1 MVKRDKN
8 FKVKHYH
15 IIILSIILCPILII
29 NSNIALK
36 KRNQEKLNQEANEKF
51 ERILFGRRL
60 ESFDEGTKKICDSGS
75 DELREYYLTGDKS
88 KIGLK
93 DEEENKDD
101 ENPEY
106 ITALLDI
113 LKGYT
118 GGESEKDI
126 QDNAITYGKH
136 ILGSLVFLVIA
147 FLSLIG
153 WTICC
158 SCCCCNCCCC
168 CCCKKPICKLPFF
181 IVTMVCYALVIA
193 ISIYGLS
200 QSNIIFVGLSDTEC
214 SVLKFFNETLK
225 GESKSELP
233 KWAGIDGIKQL
244 LTNIQTKIGEMKDNT
259 ISGLETEEGKINT
272 AKGNFQTNF
281 KSNTEYV
288 VNTEHYSKSINDA
301 SDSDK
306 YRLDITDLNMY
317 GKYDGTTAT
326 PERSYINLWYKEYE
340 ETAKE
345 SEEQM
350 RTTKQ
355 EFNKVFTD
363 NTFSSNLQS
372 ASSTLDDI
380 GGQFEDI
387 KGSIADM
394 IIDNS
399 DTINDYGKLG
409 FKIIFSVLAVIDA
422 AIAVLMFLLCFFSG
436 KLCNK
441 CCCCR
446 CLFKV
451 LIHILWNV
459 FALLMFFTFL
469 IGSMFTIIGSLGKDF
484 VSVID
489 FFISPD
495 NLNVDGKEP
504 LLLGDQG
511 KKLNKCFNGNGDI
524 LNELGIN
531 LNTADALEK
540 LRVAKQKIV
549 LARNK
554 FNELS
559 SGRHTYDVLV
569 DAIND
574 RINYNTLDFY
584 AVKVGGTASDSL
596 HLSTLL
602 NNLNNNKSPKYSFS
616 CTADGCSQGA
626 SGGSAC
632 YSAKECTLTGV
643 FSSGDD
649 SVTAQKIEVIKSL
662 VNTAKS
668 SDGVYEKTA
677 ALETLY
683 SAFLT
688 AEVNTLNFFEST
700 INNMDNVFQE
710 YTGDN
715 GGVFDFVNCKFLA
728 TNVKVIL
735 KNLKDNLGSDF
746 YTVGICLIISGCAI
760 AVSIIFTILL
770 IIIINQSVDANK
782 K

>member
-1 MVKRDKN
+1 MAKREKN
-8 FKVKHYH
+8 FEVKHYH
-15 IIILSIILCPILII
+15 IIILTILLCPILII
-29 NSNIALK
+29 NSNIALE
-36 KRNQEKLNQEANEKF
+36 KRNLEKLNQEANEKF
-51 ERILFGRRL
+51 ERIVFGRRL

-75 DELREYYLTGDKS
+75 DELKEYYLTGDKS

-93 DEEENKDD
+93 DEEESKDD

-106 ITALLDI
+106 INALLDI
-113 LKGYT
+113 VKGYT
-118 GGESEKDI
+118 GGESENDI
-126 QDNAITYGKH
+126 QDNAMTYGKH
-136 ILGSLVFLVIA
+136 ILGSIVFLVIA

-153 WTICC
+153 WAICC

-168 CCCKKPICKLPFF
+168 CCCKKPICRIPFF
-181 IVTMVCYALVIA
+181 IITMACYALVIA

-233 KWAGIDGIKQL
+233 KWAGIDGIKQI
-244 LTNIQTKIGEMKDNT
+244 LTNIQTKIREMRGGT
-259 ISGLETEEGKINT
+259 VSGLQTQKTAINT
-272 AKGNFQTNF
+272 AKTEFQGKF
-281 KSNTEYV
+281 KVNTQHV
-288 VNTEHYSKSINDA
+288 VNTNNYQKDLSTGNN
-301 SDSDK
+301 
-306 YRLDITDLNMY
+306 YRLDITELNMY
-317 GKYDGTTAT
+317 GQYDGTTAE
-326 PERSYINLWYKEYE
+326 PDNSYIELWHREYDR
-340 ETAKE
+340 TAQE
-345 SEEQM
+345 ADRQM
-350 RTTKQ
+350 TTTEQ
-355 EFNKVFTD
+355 EFTKVFED
-363 NTFSSNLQS
+363 NNFSSNLES
-372 ASSTLDDI
+372 ASNTLDDI
-380 GGQFEDI
+380 GAQFEDI

-422 AIAVLMFLLCFFSG
+422 AIAVLVFLFCFFSG

-446 CLFKV
+446 CFLKV

-469 IGSMFTIIGSLGKDF
+469 FGSIFTIIGSLGKDF
-484 VSVID
+484 ISVID

-495 NLNVDGKEP
+495 NLNVEDKEP
-504 LLLGDQG
+504 LLLGDEG

-549 LARNK
+549 SARNK

-559 SGRHTYDVLV
+559 SGRHTYDALV
-569 DAIND
+569 DAIDD

-584 AVKVGGTASDSL
+584 AFKVDGTSSDSL

-616 CTADGCSQGA
+616 CTADGCNVGT
-626 SGGSAC
+626 SGGSSC
-632 YSAKECTLTGV
+632 YSAKQCTLTTP

-649 SVTAQKIEVIKSL
+649 NDIAKKIEVIKSL
-662 VNTAKS
+662 VNTAAS
-668 SDGVYEKTA
+668 TSDGVKKRTTD
-677 ALETLY
+677 LKSLY
-683 SAFLT
+683 SGFLE
-688 AEVNTLNFFEST
+688 AEVNTLNFFEGT
-700 INNMDNVFQE
+700 INNMDSVFQE

-715 GGVFDFVNCKFLA
+715 GGVFDFVNCKFLG

-735 KNLKDNLGSDF
+735 KNLKDNLGNDF

-760 AVSIIFTILL
+760 GISIIFTILL
-770 IIIINQSVDANK
+770 IVIINQNVDANK

>member
-1 MVKRDKN
+1 MAKREKN
-8 FKVKHYH
+8 FEVKHYH
-15 IIILSIILCPILII
+15 IIILAILLCPILII
-29 NSNIALK
+29 NSNIALE
-36 KRNQEKLNQEANEKF
+36 KRNLEKLNQEANEKF
-51 ERILFGRRL
+51 ERIVFGRRL

-75 DELREYYLTGDKS
+75 DELKEYYLTGDKS

-93 DEEENKDD
+93 DEEESKDD

-106 ITALLDI
+106 INALLDI
-113 LKGYT
+113 VKGYT
-118 GGESEKDI
+118 GGESENEI
-126 QDNAITYGKH
+126 QDNAMTYGKH
-136 ILGSLVFLVIA
+136 ILGSIVFLVIA

-153 WTICC
+153 WAICC

-168 CCCKKPICKLPFF
+168 CCCKKPICRIPFF
-181 IVTMVCYALVIA
+181 IITMACYALVIA

-233 KWAGIDGIKQL
+233 KWAGIDGIKQI
-244 LTNIQTKIGEMKDNT
+244 LTNIQTKIGEMRGGTVSGLQTQKGEIDEAKTNFQTKFKDNT
-259 ISGLETEEGKINT
+259 
-272 AKGNFQTNF
+272 QH
-281 KSNTEYV
+281 V
-288 VNTEHYSKSINDA
+288 VNTNNYQEELSSGNN
-301 SDSDK
+301 
-306 YRLDITDLNMY
+306 YRLDITELNMY
-317 GKYDGTTAT
+317 GQYDGTTAE
-326 PERSYINLWYKEYE
+326 PDNSYIELWHREYDR
-340 ETAKE
+340 TAQE
-345 SEEQM
+345 ADSQM
-350 RTTKQ
+350 TTTEQ
-355 EFNKVFTD
+355 EFTKVFED
-363 NTFSSNLQS
+363 SSFSSNLES

-380 GGQFEDI
+380 GAQFEDI

-422 AIAVLMFLLCFFSG
+422 AIAVLVFLFCFFSG

-446 CLFKV
+446 CFLKV

-469 IGSMFTIIGSLGKDF
+469 FGSMFTIIGSLGKDF
-484 VSVID
+484 ISVID

-495 NLNVDGKEP
+495 NLNMEDKEP
-504 LLLGDQG
+504 LLLGDEG

-549 LARNK
+549 SARNK

-559 SGRHTYDVLV
+559 SGRHTYDALV
-569 DAIND
+569 DAIDD

-584 AVKVGGTASDSL
+584 AVKVDGSPSDSL

-602 NNLNNNKSPKYSFS
+602 NDLNNNKSPKYSFS
-616 CTADGCSQGA
+616 CTADGCNVGT
-626 SGGSAC
+626 SGGSSC
-632 YSAKECTLTGV
+632 YSAKECTLTTP

-649 SVTAQKIEVIKSL
+649 NDIAKKIEVIKSL
-662 VNTAKS
+662 VNTAAS
-668 SDGVYEKTA
+668 TSDGVKNRTTD
-677 ALETLY
+677 LKSLY
-683 SAFLT
+683 TAFLN
-688 AEVNTLNFFEST
+688 AEVNTLNFFET
-700 INNMDNVFQE
+700 KINEMDSVFQE

-715 GGVFDFVNCKFLA
+715 GGVFDFVNCKFLE

-735 KNLKDNLGSDF
+735 KNLKDNLGNDF

-760 AVSIIFTILL
+760 GISIIFTILL
-770 IIIINQSVDANK
+770 IVIINKNVDANK
-782 K
+782 Q

>member
-1 MVKRDKN
+1 MAKREKN
-8 FKVKHYH
+8 FEVKYYH
-15 IIILSIILCPILII
+15 IIILTILLCPILII
-29 NSNIALK
+29 NSNIALE
-36 KRNQEKLNQEANEKF
+36 KRNLEKLNQEANEKF
-51 ERILFGRRL
+51 ERIVFGRRL

-75 DELREYYLTGDKS
+75 DELKEYYLTGDKS

-93 DEEENKDD
+93 DEESKDD

-106 ITALLDI
+106 INALLDI
-113 LKGYT
+113 VKGYT
-118 GGESEKDI
+118 GGESENEI
-126 QDNAITYGKH
+126 QDNAMTYGKH
-136 ILGSLVFLVIA
+136 ILGSIVFLVIA

-153 WTICC
+153 WAICC

-168 CCCKKPICKLPFF
+168 CCCKKAICRIPFF
-181 IVTMVCYALVIA
+181 IITMACYALVIA

-233 KWAGIDGIKQL
+233 KWAGIDGIKQI
-244 LTNIQTKIGEMKDNT
+244 LTNIQTKIGDMKDNT
-259 ISGLETEEGKINT
+259 ISNLNTQEGNINT
-272 AKGNFQTNF
+272 AKNTFQTNF
-281 KSNTEYV
+281 KTNTEYV
-288 VNTEHYSKSINDA
+288 VDTAHYSQSINTG
-301 SDSDK
+301 SVSYQ
-306 YRLDITDLNMY
+306 YRLDITGLNMY
-317 GKYDGTTAT
+317 GKYDGSTAT
-326 PERSYINLWYKEYE
+326 PDRSYIYLWYREYD
-340 ETAKE
+340 ETARE
-345 SEEQM
+345 SEQQM
-350 RTTKQ
+350 SNTKQ
-355 EFNKVFTD
+355 EFTKVFND
-363 NTFSSNLQS
+363 NSFSTNLES

-380 GGQFEDI
+380 GAQFEDI
-387 KGSIADM
+387 KGSIADT
-394 IIDNS
+394 IIEYS

-422 AIAVLMFLLCFFSG
+422 AIAVLVFLFCFFSG
-436 KLCNK
+436 QLCNK

-446 CLFKV
+446 CFLKV

-469 IGSMFTIIGSLGKDF
+469 FGSIFTIIGSLGKDF
-484 VSVID
+484 ISVID

-495 NLNVDGKEP
+495 NLNVEDKEP
-504 LLLGDQG
+504 LLLGDEG

-549 LARNK
+549 SARNK

-559 SGRHTYDVLV
+559 SGRHTYDALV
-569 DAIND
+569 DAIDD

-584 AVKVGGTASDSL
+584 AYKVDGTSSDSL

-616 CTADGCSQGA
+616 CTAEGCNVGT
-626 SGGSAC
+626 SGGSSC
-632 YSAKECTLTGV
+632 YSAKQCTLTTP

-649 SVTAQKIEVIKSL
+649 NDIAKKIEVIKSL
-662 VNTAKS
+662 VNTAAS
-668 SDGVYEKTA
+668 TSDGVKKRTTD
-677 ALETLY
+677 LKSLY
-683 SAFLT
+683 TEFLN
-688 AEVNTLNFFEST
+688 AEVNTLNFFEGT
-700 INNMDNVFQE
+700 INNMDSVFQE

-715 GGVFDFVNCKFLA
+715 GGVFDFVNCKFLG

-735 KNLKDNLGSDF
+735 KNLKDNLGNDF

-760 AVSIIFTILL
+760 GISIIFTILL
-770 IIIINQSVDANK
+770 IVIINKNVDANK
-782 K
+782 Q